1 MHHAI
6 LSSRGFI
13 TGLAVFVLIVGGSLF
28 YSWHIRRTSEA
39 ELQRSD
45 RFLRELGKT
54 PPAEATD
61 APTDIQT
68 PGFVDTPDE
77 NTDTLISDAPNALP
91 NETEN
96 LDVTDAFL
104 LDDFVSW
111 AAPTEDAPVSPYGFG
126 PYPKLPPEFP
136 DDYWN
141 GMNKEHELIA
151 RVWMKLLE
159 QGVDVAGGT
168 MQNGLVY
175 PTIRGTVYIEWD
187 YNGTERYI
195 SRLMG
200 DPNITRQIRDYHNP
214 DTYPLTSLTEDDL
227 PAGIQVFIFPDGGID
242 PYEFLGL
249 SKSRR

>member
-1 MHHAI
+1 MT
-6 LSSRGFI
+6 LFRGFI
-13 TGLAVFVLIVGGSLF
+13 TGLAVCVLIVGGSLL
-28 YSWHIRRTSEA
+28 YSLHIRRTSEA

-61 APTDIQT
+61 VPTDIQT
-68 PGFVDTPDE
+68 PGFVGTPDE
-77 NTDTLISDAPNALP
+77 NTDISISDETKVSP

-96 LDVTDAFL
+96 LDLTDAFL
-104 LDDFVSW
+104 PDDFVSE
-111 AAPTEDAPVSPYGFG
+111 AAPAEDVLVSPYGFG

-141 GMNKEHELIA
+141 GINKEHELIA

-159 QGVDVAGGT
+159 QGVDVVGGT

-200 DPNITRQIRDYHNP
+200 DPNITRLIRDYHNP
-214 DTYPLTSLTEDDL
+214 DTYPLTSLTEADL

-249 SKSRR
+249 SK